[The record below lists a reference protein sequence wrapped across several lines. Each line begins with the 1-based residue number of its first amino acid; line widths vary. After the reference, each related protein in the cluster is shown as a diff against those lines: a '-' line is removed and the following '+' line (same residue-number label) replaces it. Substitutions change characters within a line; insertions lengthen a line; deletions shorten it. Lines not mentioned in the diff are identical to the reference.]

1 MQYIWYLQYA
11 HRDPIA
17 AYSHVVC
24 GKHSNGIYMI
34 VIRELCGMEAMGEGA
49 QALARDTP
57 G

>member
-1 MQYIWYLQYA
+1 
-11 HRDPIA
+11 
-17 AYSHVVC
+17 
-24 GKHSNGIYMI
+24 MI